1 MLLSICYTHFDKTE
15 KGRNTRVILSLK
27 SFNDYIDNFN
37 FKMDSLSTAINLTN
51 K

>member
-1 MLLSICYTHFDKTE
+1 LTRPKKDGTH
-15 KGRNTRVILSLK
+15 RVILNLK